1 MIESILTNVWF
12 YVSAGSLAVAMILF
26 GTYKSLK
33 KKEDADG
40 PELLPPPERK
50 LCSQHN
56 NPIQNPHVNPP
67 SFPSGPP
74 SFPSVVED
82 GVEKPVA
89 KTSIEEQINQKIL
102 GELNRMDTKLV
113 IVVERDKETG
123 KWKIMKAKGK
133 MRTATEPEE
142 KQPENAD
149 EAKQPVK
156 IKRRIP

>member
-1 MIESILTNVWF
+1 MIESLLTNVWF
-12 YVSAGSLAVAMILF
+12 YISAGSLAVAMILF
-26 GTYKSLK
+26 GTYKTLK
-33 KKEDADG
+33 KKEDADD
-40 PELLPPPERK
+40 PEPLPPPEQK

-56 NPIQNPHVNPP
+56 NPIQNPHIN
-67 SFPSGPP
+67 PP